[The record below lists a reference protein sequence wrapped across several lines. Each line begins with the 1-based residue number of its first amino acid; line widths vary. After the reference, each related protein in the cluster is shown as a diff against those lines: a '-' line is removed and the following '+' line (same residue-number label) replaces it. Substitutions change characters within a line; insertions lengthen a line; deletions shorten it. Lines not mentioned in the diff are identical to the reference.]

1 MRTPFWLPMLFAWVI
16 PSAAFAEG
24 EGAKVYKGAVPSVVW
39 VHSKRDKGL
48 ATGSGTLIDKERRL
62 VLTNYHVVEEN
73 PTAKVF
79 FAVLRDGQ
87 PVSEKEYYIDRARRL
102 SITGKVILY
111 SKKADLALIQLDSL
125 PEKIEAVPLA
135 TGSPEAGS
143 NTHTIGNAGKSGAL
157 FGYIKGTVRAV
168 YQKQWKAELAPR
180 HILTF
185 DAKVVET
192 DSPTNPGDSGGPL
205 LNDKGEL
212 IGVTEGGAI
221 NAQLLSTFV
230 DVSEVKKLLES
241 KAVRD
246 LKVEKP
252 VVKEVREK
260 ALTVKDEAKLFGPE
274 AIKAADA
281 ALAELFKNKVDVM
294 IETYPAGPKEK
305 QDALKAATGDK
316 RTALFREWTH
326 FRMDKL
332 DVTGFGI
339 LICSDPKSLYV
350 DLSPDLLKQYPK
362 DFELKVRDA
371 ILKGMKDGKPDEGL
385 KAAVQLIV
393 ETKPKG
399 K

>member
-1 MRTPFWLPMLFAWVI
+1 MRPALWLPLLLAGAW
-16 PSAAFAEG
+16 PAPAYAQG

-39 VHSKRDKGL
+39 VHSTRDKGL
-48 ATGSGTLIDKERRL
+48 ATGSGTLVDKERRL
-62 VLTNYHVVEEN
+62 VLTNYHVVQEN
-73 PTAKVF
+73 PNAKVF

-87 PVSEKEYYIDRARRL
+87 PVSEKDYYIDRARRL
-102 SITGKVILY
+102 SIAGKVILFN
-111 SKKADLALIQLDSL
+111 KKVDLALIQLDSL
-125 PEKIEAVPLA
+125 PEKINAVPLA
-135 TGSPEAGS
+135 TGSPEPGS
-143 NTHTIGNAGKSGAL
+143 ATHAIGNAGKSGAL

-168 YQKQWKAELAPR
+168 YQKQWKAEIEPKRVLN
-180 HILTF
+180 F

-212 IGVTEGGAI
+212 IGVTEGGAL
-221 NAQLLSTFV
+221 NAQLISTFV

-252 VVKEVREK
+252 AVKEVREK
-260 ALTVKDEAKLFGPE
+260 ALTVKDDAKIFSAE
-274 AIKAADA
+274 AIQEADA
-281 ALAELFKNKVDVM
+281 ALAELFKSKIDVM
-294 IETYPAGPKEK
+294 VETYATGPKDKRDE
-305 QDALKAATGDK
+305 LKTAAPEK
-316 RTALFREWTH
+316 RTALFREWTRY
-326 FRMDKL
+326 RMNKL

-350 DLSPDLLKQYPK
+350 DISHDVLKQFPDK
-362 DFELKVRDA
+362 FELKVRDA
-371 ILKGMKDGKPDEGL
+371 IIKGLKDGKPDEGL

-393 ETKPKG
+393 QNKSKG

>member
-1 MRTPFWLPMLFAWVI
+1 MRTVFWLPVLFLTSLPV
-16 PSAAFAEG
+16 FAQG
-24 EGAKVYKGAVPSVVW
+24 EGAKVYKGAAPSTVW
-39 VHSKRDKGL
+39 IHSTRDKGL

-62 VLTNYHVVEEN
+62 VLTNYHVVQEN
-73 PTAKVF
+73 PNAKVF

-87 PVSEKEYYIDRARRL
+87 PVSEKQYYLDRARRL
-102 SITGKVILY
+102 SIPGKVILFN
-111 SKKADLALIQLDSL
+111 KKADLALIQLDSL
-125 PEKIEAVPLA
+125 PDKVEAVPLA
-135 TGSPEAGS
+135 TGSPEPGS
-143 NTHTIGNAGKSGAL
+143 STHAIGNAGKSGAL
-157 FGYIKGTVRAV
+157 FGYIKGTVRSV
-168 YQKQWKAELAPR
+168 YQKEWKAEIAPR
-180 HILTF
+180 RVLTF
-185 DAKVVET
+185 EAKVVET

-221 NAQLLSTFV
+221 NAQLISTFV

-252 VVKEVREK
+252 AVKEVRET
-260 ALTVKDEAKLFGPE
+260 ALTVKDEAKLFGAD
-274 AIKAADA
+274 AIKEANA
-281 ALAELFKNKVDVM
+281 ALAELFKGKVDVM
-294 IETYPAGPKEK
+294 VETYASGPKDK
-305 QDALKAATGDK
+305 QEELKNATAEK

-326 FRMDKL
+326 YRMNKL

-339 LICSDPKSLYV
+339 LICSDPKFLYV
-350 DLSPDLLKQYPK
+350 DISPDAVKLFPEK
-362 DFELKVRDA
+362 FELKVRDA

-385 KAAVQLIV
+385 KAAVKLIV

>member
-1 MRTPFWLPMLFAWVI
+1 MRTVFWLPLIIVSALPAAGFAQ
-16 PSAAFAEG
+16 G

-39 VHSKRDKGL
+39 VHSTRDRGL

-62 VLTNYHVVEEN
+62 VLTNYHVVQEN
-73 PTAKVF
+73 PNAKVF

-87 PVSEKEYYIDRARRL
+87 PVSEKDYYIDRARRL
-102 SITGKVILY
+102 SITGKVILFN
-111 SKKADLALIQLDSL
+111 KKVDLALIQLDSL
-125 PEKIEAVPLA
+125 PEKINAVPLA
-135 TGSPEAGS
+135 TGSPEPGS
-143 NTHTIGNAGKSGAL
+143 TTHAIGNAGKSGAL

-168 YQKQWKAELAPR
+168 YQKQWKAEIEPKRVLN
-180 HILTF
+180 F

-221 NAQLLSTFV
+221 NAQLISTFV

-252 VVKEVREK
+252 AVKEVREK
-260 ALTVKDEAKLFGPE
+260 ALTVKDDAKIFSAE
-274 AIKAADA
+274 AIQEADA
-281 ALAELFKNKVDVM
+281 ALAELFKNKIDVM
-294 IETYPAGPKEK
+294 VETYATGPKDKRDE
-305 QDALKAATGDK
+305 LKTATPEK
-316 RTALFREWTH
+316 RTALFREWTRY
-326 FRMDKL
+326 RMNKL
-332 DVTGFGI
+332 DVSVFAI

-350 DLSPDLLKQYPK
+350 DISHDALKQFPDK
-362 DFELKVRDA
+362 FELKVRDA
-371 ILKGMKDGKPDEGL
+371 IIKGLKDGKPDEGL

-393 ETKPKG
+393 ESKSKG